1 MNEHARTTITLS
13 LTPEDVERL
22 DLAVR
27 EGGYASREE
36 VVMLGVDTAEGNV
49 MFDDMQVDHLRRIYK
64 DGLESGLAEPFTTE
78 DFLAELKRE
87 KADDNR

>member
-27 EGGYASREE
+27 TGGYGSREE
-36 VVMLGVDTAEGNV
+36 VVMLGVETAQGQGQ
-49 MFDDMQVDHLRRIYK
+49 FDNHQIEHLRRVYR
-64 DGLESGLAEPFTTE
+64 DGRDSGQADPFLAE
-78 DFLAELKRE
+78 DFLADLKRE
-87 KADDNR
+87 KANDNR

>member
-36 VVMLGVDTAEGNV
+36 VMMLGVETAHGHIK
-49 MFDDMQVDHLRRIYK
+49 FDGAQIEHLRRVYK
-64 DGLESGLAEPFTTE
+64 NGLESGLAEPFAAD

-87 KADDNR
+87 KANHNR